1 MKVAGHVKTPQH
13 IPYEIQSQKSSRSL
27 TPKLQPTMLDCG
39 PIAVA
44 PLDVAR
50 TLSAE
55 MDSQNSELVKQQV
68 QAELANAYAQE
79 FFTVRPPIWS
89 STYFLPLSFRRP
101 TPPRSRG

>member
-1 MKVAGHVKTPQH
+1 M
-13 IPYEIQSQKSSRSL
+13 KSSLKKVPARSPRNCNRPCW
-27 TPKLQPTMLDCG
+27 TAIQCG
-39 PIAVA
+39 PVAVA